1 MIILFIYRN
10 YVEEKFGIKYVEGRF
25 VEFVKFYEEFGL
37 VIFMFFILFFG
48 VDLLKD
54 VEVLG
59 RILGF
64 NEDKGNFY
72 NIFLG

>member
-1 MIILFIYRN
+1 M
-10 YVEEKFGIKYVEGRF
+10 
-25 VEFVKFYEEFGL
+25 EFVKFYEEFGL

>member
-1 MIILFIYRN
+1 MFIYRN

>member
-1 MIILFIYRN
+1 MFIYRN
-10 YVEEKFGIKYVEGRF
+10 YVEEKFGIKYVEGCF